1 MKKDFNNRQEPVLLE
16 VIYQKRLLDEG
27 NEVICLDNFFTGS
40 KDNIRDLISNANFEL
55 VRHDVTKEYFAE
67 ADEISTIW
75 HVLLPRPIISIML
88 LKQLKLQSLE

>member
-1 MKKDFNNRQEPVLLE
+1 MKRILITGGAGFIGSHLS
-16 VIYQKRLLDEG
+16 KRLLDEG

-40 KDNIRDLISNANFEL
+40 KDATILQKNILQRQM
-55 VRHDVTKEYFAE
+55 K
-67 ADEISTIW
+67 STIW